1 VAETRDTGFVIIGEN
16 VHATRVLRTNGK
28 RFVTDGDRES
38 IRYTTID
45 GATRLLD
52 IPTWAKSGQDYNDGR
67 IKHVKIAMQSGMR
80 EEEGASEAVAYL
92 QHLSLRQELAGA
104 RFLDI
109 NVDEVSHE
117 SELQEEAMTW
127 LVGIVQSTTSVPVAV
142 DSSNLVLL
150 EAGLATCDPARERP
164 MLNSASLD
172 CLQALDLAVSYE
184 AHVIVTAA
192 GEAGMPYGS
201 EQRVDNASRIID
213 VALSK
218 GIAISALFVDPL
230 IFPIGVDSASG
241 RHALDAIRAIR
252 DRYGEEI
259 HITGGFSNVSF
270 GIPNRDIIN
279 DVFLA
284 LAVDAGANSGILD
297 PITTRLD
304 SIRQANR
311 ETPAFRLAEDVL
323 MGRDEGCRNYIE
335 AWRQHRL
342 SPLH

>member
-1 VAETRDTGFVIIGEN
+1 VAETDDTGFVIIGEN

-45 GATRLLD
+45 GIARLLD
-52 IPTWAKSGQDYNDGR
+52 IPDWARSGQDYNDGR
-67 IKHVKIAMQSGMR
+67 IKHIKIAMQMAMS
-80 EEEGASEAVAYL
+80 EEEGAAEAVAYL

-109 NVDEVSHE
+109 NVDEISH
-117 SELQEEAMTW
+117 QVKVQKEAITR
-127 LVGIVQSTTSVPVAV
+127 LVGIVESTTSVPVAI

-150 EAGLATCDPARERP
+150 EAGLVARDLARERP

-172 CLQALDLAVSYE
+172 CPQALDLAVSYE
-184 AHVIVTAA
+184 TRVIVTAA

-201 EQRVDNASRIID
+201 EQRIDNASRIID

-218 GIAISALFVDPL
+218 GIATGDLFVDPL

-241 RHALDAIRAIR
+241 RHALDTISAIRN
-252 DRYGEEI
+252 RYGQEI

-270 GIPNRDIIN
+270 GVPNRSIIN

-284 LAVDAGANSGILD
+284 LAVDAGADSGILD
-297 PITTRLD
+297 PITTRLE
-304 SIRQANR
+304 SIRQADR
-311 ETPAFRLAEDVL
+311 ENSAFRLAEDVL
-323 MGRDEGCRNYIE
+323 MGRDEGCRRYIE

-342 SPLH
+342 IPLH